1 MPVFGT
7 GPKRTDGRTNPL
19 INATIRYLSSPNLL
33 SNLSFWFD
41 ANDNTT
47 IQLQQGNT
55 SNITG
60 WTSKGNLPIQ
70 ISTIAQ
76 VAPLLPNNAVLPY
89 TVPNALNGRQTI
101 FMNGVSSMLQF
112 VSSMSNTAVAT
123 NNEVTVFTVAN
134 PTNAVSNAVLFG
146 YDFSFIN
153 RIVGQINFATAG
165 VSFFYGNGTPT
176 GLVGGSGGT
185 YYGLGYYQ
193 NTFYKRTSDT
203 SLAIKFRGNPLVSA
217 SNSVLM
223 NTNSHFAIGGFPGTG
238 NPTSFN
244 NPYPYFNGLPRFFT
258 GNYAEILWYN
268 RGLTDDEIVGVEGY
282 LAKKWGI
289 QNQLR
294 FNHIGVATGPPLLG
308 YRLPLLGRISTLAV
322 SNAALWLDTYDT
334 NFLSSNFATTFTPG
348 SANPVN
354 NAFVGGIIDKASQ
367 SNAAS
372 IALRQPVYNLFGL
385 NNYPTLTYVQGQP
398 VNNRLPGNPPPYLGS
413 SMSMFCVFN
422 VASNSGTGYVV
433 SVSDQQGNPTNLGI
447 GIYYNSNNRTIGIS
461 RSNVVFSTSYTLQS
475 NLLVSA
481 FVNGTPSTIG
491 GLVPST
497 MTMNINGAQ
506 VNMSSLG
513 RLLSSF
519 STPYYTMGGVFN
531 TGNTNTSISEF
542 IVYYRTLSSVET
554 VAIESQLIR
563 KWGLPSNAPISYI
576 NAGPNISTPYLWVD
590 AYNPIYISTTVTS
603 DRLTRVDTAFDRS
616 GNGRNFKIDTTYSNV
631 FYNRVST
638 MNQFNSLY
646 FSTGLTYNGLLI
658 NSNPLYTFST
668 NSFSWFMV
676 YNQISTPTG
685 SSRVFYANKGLANN
699 ENDTFSYQLANIAG
713 TPTQATPYY
722 VRGTYQGA
730 GANINR
736 GSNYLTSVVV
746 NNGPAY
752 DTVLPSTFNVYQNF
766 GSGPTLT
773 SNIEYAAPSTVNI
786 NFFGIGSASNALT
799 TGFNGLISEVIL
811 YNRPLSNAERQTI
824 ETYLLNK
831 WNISTLVSNVP
842 VTRGLNLWLDAYD
855 PATLI
860 FSTNTNLVSQW
871 RDKSVSTLHFSNALT
886 DTASKPPLYTRNP
899 TNNLPGLLFS
909 NSAPTT
915 AYYTNLYNCNFNYPR
930 TTEATLF
937 VTYANATSAGFYGP
951 LFTVLSNSEV
961 FYNSANGFG
970 LEITNSDNSI
980 SVLRSSIRIYSS
992 GIANTVNTPTLA
1004 SVVFNSSFST
1014 TVIADIPQNNFGVG
1028 RNGMIGITQISSF
1041 ISTNSNL
1048 TVSTLNFNVNQAVL
1062 GTRGPG
1068 TTGDA
1073 QWYYAGYIHEV
1084 LLYNRTLS
1092 FVERQQVES
1101 YLLSKWYI

>member
-7 GPKRTDGRTNPL
+7 GPRRTDGRTNPQ
-19 INATIRYLSSPNLL
+19 INATIRYLSSPNMI

-55 SNITG
+55 SNVTG

-76 VAPLLPNNAVLPY
+76 VAPLVPNNAVLPY

-112 VSSMSNTAVAT
+112 TSSMSNTAVAT
-123 NNEVTVFTVAN
+123 NNETTIFTVAN
-134 PTNAVSNAVLFG
+134 PTNAANNASVFA
-146 YDFSFIN
+146 YDLSFFD
-153 RIVGQINFATAG
+153 RIVAQINFATAG
-165 VSFFYGNGTPT
+165 TSFFYGNGSPIVLT
-176 GLVGGSGGT
+176 GAGT
-185 YYGLGYYQ
+185 YFGLGYYQ
-193 NTFYKRTSDT
+193 NTFYRRNSDT
-203 SLAIKFRGNPLVSA
+203 SIAIKFRGAPLTSA
-217 SNSVLM
+217 TNSATM
-223 NTNSHFAIGGFPGTG
+223 NTNSHFGIGGYPGYG
-238 NPTSFN
+238 NPTTFN
-244 NPYPYFNGLPRFFT
+244 TVFPYYNTIPRFFI

-289 QNQLR
+289 QNQLK
-294 FNHIGVATGPPLLG
+294 FNHIGVATGPPLMG

-334 NFLSSNFATTFTPG
+334 NFLSSNFAATFTPG

-367 SNAAS
+367 CNATS
-372 IALRQPVYNLFGL
+372 SALRQPKHNLFGL
-385 NNYPTLTYVQGQP
+385 NDYPTLTYIQSNI
-398 VNNRLPGNPPPYLGS
+398 NNRLTGNAPRYLGS

-433 SVSDQQGNPTNLGI
+433 SVSDQEGAPTNLGM
-447 GIYYNSNNRTIGIS
+447 GIYYNSNNRTIGIN
-461 RSNVVFSTSYTLQS
+461 RANTVFSTSYTLQS
-475 NLLVSA
+475 NILVSA

-513 RLLSSF
+513 SLLSSF
-519 STPYYTMGGVFN
+519 STPYYSMGGVFN
-531 TGNTNTSISEF
+531 FGNTNTSISEF

-563 KWGLPSNAPISYI
+563 KWGLQSNAPISYI

-590 AYNPIYISTTVTS
+590 AYSASYISTTLTS
-603 DRLTRVDTAFDRS
+603 DGLTRVDTAFDRS

-631 FYNRVST
+631 FYNRTST
-638 MNQFNSLY
+638 MNSMNSLY
-646 FSTGLTYNGLLI
+646 FSTGTYNGLLI

-685 SSRVFYANKGLANN
+685 SARVFYANRGLANN
-699 ENDTFSYQLANIAG
+699 ENDTFSYQLTNIAG
-713 TPTQATPYY
+713 IPTQATPYY

-736 GSNYLTSVVV
+736 GSNYLTSIVV
-746 NNGPAY
+746 NNGPTI
-752 DTVLPSTFNVYQNF
+752 DTVLPSTYNVYQNF
-766 GSGPTLT
+766 GSGPVLT

-786 NFFGIGSASNALT
+786 NYFGIGSASNAIA
-799 TGFNGLISEVIL
+799 TGFNGLVSEVIL
-811 YNRPLSNAERQTI
+811 YNRALSNAERQTI

-831 WNISTLVSNVP
+831 WNISTIISNVP
-842 VTRGLNLWLDAYD
+842 VVRGLNLWLDAYD
-855 PATLI
+855 PDTII
-860 FSTNTNLVSQW
+860 FSTNTNLVRQW
-871 RDKSVSTLHFSNALT
+871 RDKSISTLHFSNALVGGT
-886 DTASKPPLYTRNP
+886 VKPPTYTINP
-899 TNNLPGLLFS
+899 ANNLAGLLFS

-915 AYYTNLYNCNFNYPR
+915 TFATGLYNCNFNYPR
-930 TTEATLF
+930 TTEATI
-937 VTYANATSAGFYGP
+937 
-951 LFTVLSNSEV
+951 FTVAQWNSGNASFYSPVFCMLSNNEFV
-961 FYNSANGFG
+961 NNNANNFIVVGPGNGNSVNLYRSTAGDFLAN
-970 LEITNSDNSI
+970 IP
-980 SVLRSSIRIYSS
+980 
-992 GIANTVNTPTLA
+992 NTLNKPTLLTG
-1004 SVVFNSSFST
+1004 VFNSSFST
-1014 TVIADIPQNNFGVG
+1014 TLIVDIPQNNIALG
-1028 RNGMIGITQISSF
+1028 RNGIIGSRNISSF
-1041 ISTNSNL
+1041 ISTLGNGL
-1048 TVSTLNFNVNQAVL
+1048 AVSSVNFNVNQAVL
-1062 GTRGPG
+1062 GLRQPAG
-1068 TTGDA
+1068 GD
-1073 QWYYAGYIHEV
+1073 QTWYHSGYIHEV

-1092 FVERQQVES
+1092 FNERQQIES
-1101 YLLSKWYI
+1101 YLLCKWNI